1 MRKIALG
8 PVIAS
13 LFLATGAALA
23 QTAPK
28 PAFEVA
34 SVKPA
39 DMDMQKMAAAMMAGG
54 AIKMGPHIDGAQA
67 EYTAMALRE
76 LIAMAYNVKPF
87 QISGPDWITST
98 RFDIKAKMPGGSTKD
113 DAPLMLQTL
122 LEERFKLAVRRE
134 TKEHSV
140 LALVVGKGGSK
151 MKETEPGKPLDESA
165 PLKPGESSMSTIEGP
180 MRMTIDA
187 KGMGST
193 VDMGTKGRYT
203 TRVDPSTM
211 TAHMQATQIT
221 MPGFVNMLNQFSQMG
236 GGGARTIIDMTDLK
250 GTYEVAIDFSLAD
263 LMAMARAQGMDV
275 PGGATG
281 ATGGAG
287 ANAAATPGGGTSI
300 TDAVQA
306 LGLRLESRK
315 AQLEQLIVEHAEKTP
330 TEN

>member
-1 MRKIALG
+1 
-8 PVIAS
+8 
-13 LFLATGAALA
+13 
-23 QTAPK
+23 
-28 PAFEVA
+28 
-34 SVKPA
+34 
-39 DMDMQKMAAAMMAGG
+39 
-54 AIKMGPHIDGAQA
+54 
-67 EYTAMALRE
+67 
-76 LIAMAYNVKPF
+76 
-87 QISGPDWITST
+87 
-98 RFDIKAKMPGGSTKD
+98 
-113 DAPLMLQTL
+113 
-122 LEERFKLAVRRE
+122 
-134 TKEHSV
+134 V

-151 MKETEPGKPLDESA
+151 MKETEPGKALDESA

-221 MPGFVNMLNQFSQMG
+221 MPLFVNMLNQFSQMG
-236 GGGARTIIDMTDLK
+236 GGGARTVIDMTDLK

-263 LMAMARAQGMDV
+263 LMAMARAQGMDI

-287 ANAAATPGGGTSI
+287 ANTAATPGGGTSI

-315 AQLEQLIVEHAEKTP
+315 APLEQLIVEHAEKTP